1 MGVIPGFP
9 LFIPSRHWANTNP
22 EWQPQRRTASG
33 ATYAPSHS
41 LQANDSYLGEADRTG
56 KCQKRNLPDMGVID
70 VKGQTDNS

>member
-9 LFIPSRHWANTNP
+9 LFVPWANNNI
-22 EWQPQRRTASG
+22 EWKPQRCTASG
-33 ATYAPSHS
+33 ATYFPSHS
-41 LQANDSYLGEADRTG
+41 LQANDRYLGEAERTG